1 VDMTH
6 KAVLL
11 DTSFFLRFL
20 NESDPLF
27 NNADDYFRYFIQKE
41 ITMMISTI
49 SIAEYC
55 VGGDVH
61 ELPLKNLQIVP
72 FNLDHSKRTGEF
84 AKIAFEAKRKGI
96 IEVTNRNIIPND
108 TKLFAQA
115 DREISIEFYLSSD
128 IESQKIYKIL
138 RQKSSPRFQFIN
150 LNTPTMKLSDF
161 LTYDKSRR
169 TTDNKA
175 LVSCWWTKFQQID
188 KLGFT
193 STTTNAQPLSF
204 IETRPSNKMKL

>member
-1 VDMTH
+1 MTH

-11 DTSFFLRFL
+11 DTSFFIRFL

-27 NNADDYFRYFIQKE
+27 KNADGYFRYFLQKE

-61 ELPLKNLQIVP
+61 ELPLRNLQIVP

-84 AKIAFEAKRKGI
+84 AKIAFNAKRTGKI
-96 IEVTNRNIIPND
+96 DVANRNIIPND

-115 DREISIEFYLSSD
+115 DCEKAIEFYLSSD
-128 IESQKIYKIL
+128 SESLKIYNLL
-138 RQKSSPRFQFIN
+138 RQETAPKFQFID
-150 LNTPTMKLSDF
+150 LNTP
-161 LTYDKSRR
+161 Y
-169 TTDNKA
+169 N
-175 LVSCWWTKFQQID
+175 
-188 KLGFT
+188 
-193 STTTNAQPLSF
+193 
-204 IETRPSNKMKL
+204 ETFGLLDL

>member
-1 VDMTH
+1 MTH

-20 NESDPLF
+20 NDSDPLF
-27 NNADDYFRYFIQKE
+27 KNADGYFRYFLQME

-61 ELPLKNLQIVP
+61 ELPLRNLQIVP

-84 AKIAFEAKRKGI
+84 AKIVFQNKGKLKLK
-96 IEVTNRNIIPND
+96 ERNIIPND

-115 DREISIEFYLSSD
+115 DCEKSVEFYLSSD
-128 IESQKIYKIL
+128 TESNKIYDLL
-138 RQKSSPRFQFIN
+138 RQETAAKFQFID
-150 LNTPTMKLSDF
+150 LNTPH
-161 LTYDKSRR
+161 
-169 TTDNKA
+169 N
-175 LVSCWWTKFQQID
+175 
-188 KLGFT
+188 
-193 STTTNAQPLSF
+193 
-204 IETRPSNKMKL
+204 ETFGLLDL

>member
-1 VDMTH
+1 MTH

-20 NESDPLF
+20 NDNDPLF
-27 NNADDYFRYFIQKE
+27 KNADGYFRYFLQKE

-61 ELPLKNLQIVP
+61 ELPLRNLQIVP

-84 AKIAFEAKRKGI
+84 AKIVFQNKGKLKLK
-96 IEVTNRNIIPND
+96 ERNIIPND

-115 DREISIEFYLSSD
+115 DCEKAVEFYLSSD
-128 IESQKIYKIL
+128 TESNKIYNLL
-138 RQKSSPRFQFIN
+138 RQVTTPKFQFID
-150 LNTPTMKLSDF
+150 LNTPH
-161 LTYDKSRR
+161 
-169 TTDNKA
+169 N
-175 LVSCWWTKFQQID
+175 
-188 KLGFT
+188 
-193 STTTNAQPLSF
+193 
-204 IETRPSNKMKL
+204 ETFGLLDL